1 MTTINGVKTSSN
13 MQNYSK
19 ITIFFAGDFCSKPST
34 APIKVSE
41 ELKGLIQSCDFKV
54 VNFEVP
60 LKPENVHLPHQK
72 QERFFQHDDAPAFL
86 KDLGFNLFQLAN
98 NHAFDWGDEGF
109 KKTKAVLGDAAFG
122 AGTYEESY
130 KIKVVEKNG
139 VKIGFLALSFAAY
152 KGVFDDVLNREG
164 LGCAYIND
172 LKVNHI
178 IIEAKKSVD
187 FLFVL
192 PHDGI
197 EYIDIPMPETMAR
210 YRDFIDYGADG
221 VVGTHPH
228 CPQGWEVYKG
238 KPIFYSL
245 GNFLFNSKVGYD
257 YRAWNRPHWYEG
269 WCVLM
274 TLLDGKM
281 SWEVVNTRNVDNL
294 GIEIDTSEKR
304 AEHNELIVSYIMDK
318 KKYLECLQ
326 TVCKDLGN
334 KEMYIIDR
342 TFHSKSFKQSTKTL
356 WNSWWNVLRKRPQN
370 DYPLKRLLTH
380 DARRSLLMW
389 TMKLKSKY

>member
-1 MTTINGVKTSSN
+1 

-197 EYIDIPMPETMAR
+197 EYIDIPMPETRAR

-318 KKYLECLQ
+318 EKYLECLQ

-342 TFHSKSFKQSTKTL
+342 TFHSKSFKQSTKTS